1 MQNLWFYPAKLYREV
16 LDRLAVYFLAS
27 CVLSNSTHYL
37 HEKYMRHGRVSLIEI
52 LGGKGKRNM
61 KKVLLILLLIGVVSF
76 GCRQEQVIT
85 QLEVGRSKLLNA
97 GLSLEAVQH
106 LENAERE
113 ENHKVEP
120 RALLIL
126 AYSNAISTGAARTH
140 NVEARYQGERDRR
153 VGELGEYEMKKI
165 LQILG
170 ERHRVQKDAMQVL
183 VDKGASAVPFV
194 LEDLV
199 KNRYHNVHGD
209 FVQILQEIGSPA
221 INDILKAAG
230 DSNTPPAVKIQL
242 VRIVGDIGDTS
253 AAGGLEALQNATTD
267 AGLKM
272 EVNTALYML
281 GNEGSEA
288 KIVEGLTDGNAV
300 VRRAAAKSMMFLK
313 EHPTT
318 KLIEALG
325 DSDDAVRMDIA
336 KALEKYPDAGAVD
349 GLVAILTNGSSLNTK
364 QVAIDTLNHYA
375 ENGLADGLAGR
386 LIVLLANPEVVDHE
400 DRLRIVQLL
409 KKPALVKQIEEAD
422 QYDNLPHKLDL
433 YFRETETNDMVKDAL
448 NELLLA
454 LEPGEDLESE
464 D

>member
-1 MQNLWFYPAKLYREV
+1 
-16 LDRLAVYFLAS
+16 
-27 CVLSNSTHYL
+27 
-37 HEKYMRHGRVSLIEI
+37 
-52 LGGKGKRNM
+52 M
-61 KKVLLILLLIGVVSF
+61 KKLLLILLLIGVASF

-97 GLSLEAVQH
+97 GLSLEAVGH
-106 LENAERE
+106 LERAEHE
-113 ENHKVEP
+113 EKNKVEP

-126 AYSNAISTGAARTH
+126 AYSNAISTGAAKTH
-140 NVEARYQGERDRR
+140 NVEARYQTERDRR
-153 VGELGEYEMKKI
+153 VGELGEFEMKKI

-170 ERHRVQKDAMQVL
+170 ERHRVQKDAIQVL
-183 VDKGASAVPFV
+183 VDKGAPAVPFV

-199 KNRYHNVHGD
+199 KDRYHSVHDD
-209 FVQILQEIGSPA
+209 FVQILQGIGSPA

-230 DSNTPPAVKIQL
+230 DSNTPPSVKILL
-242 VRIVGDIGDTS
+242 VRIVGSIGDAS
-253 AAGGLEALQNATTD
+253 AATGLEALQNATTD
-267 AGLKM
+267 EGLKM
-272 EVNTALYML
+272 EVNTALYLL
-281 GNEGSEA
+281 GDGGSEG
-288 KIVEGLTDGNAV
+288 KIVEGLTDANPS

-313 EHPTT
+313 EHPTD
-318 KLIEALG
+318 KLVAALG
-325 DSDDAVRMDIA
+325 DSDDTVRMDVA
-336 KALEKYPDAGAVD
+336 KALRKYPDAGAVD
-349 GLVAILTNGSSLNTK
+349 GLVAILTDGSSLSTK
-364 QVAIDTLNHYA
+364 QVAIDTLNQYA
-375 ENGLADGLAGR
+375 ENGMADGLAGR
-386 LIVLLANPEVVDHE
+386 LIVLLANPEVVNHE

>member
-97 GLSLEAVQH
+97 GLSLEAVGH
-106 LENAERE
+106 LERAVHE
-113 ENHKVEP
+113 EKNKVEP

-140 NVEARYQGERDRR
+140 NVEARYQSERDRA
-153 VGELGEYEMKKI
+153 VGELGEFEMKKI

-183 VDKGASAVPFV
+183 VDKGAPAVPFV

-199 KNRYHNVHGD
+199 KNRYSQVHGD
-209 FVQILQEIGSPA
+209 FVQILKEIGSA
-221 INDILKAAG
+221 GINDILKAAG
-230 DSNTPPAVKIQL
+230 DSKTPPAVKIQL
-242 VRIVGDIGDTS
+242 IRIIGDIGDTS
-253 AAGGLEALQNATTD
+253 AATGLEALQNSTTD
-267 AGLKM
+267 DGLKM
-272 EVNTALYML
+272 EINTALYLL
-281 GNEGSEA
+281 GNVGSEG
-288 KIVEGLTDGNAV
+288 KIVEGLTDGNPV

-313 EHPTT
+313 EHPTN
-318 KLIEALG
+318 KLIAALD
-325 DSDDAVRMDIA
+325 DSDDTVRMDIA
-336 KALEKYPDAGAVD
+336 MALRKYPDAGAVD
-349 GLVAILTNGSSLNTK
+349 GLVAILTDGSSLNTK
-364 QVAIDTLNHYA
+364 QVAIDTLDHYA
-375 ENGLADGLAGR
+375 EKGLAGGLAGR
-386 LIVLLANPEVVDHE
+386 LIEVLANPEVVNHE

-409 KKPALVKQIEEAD
+409 KRPALLKQIEGAD
-422 QYDNLPHKLDL
+422 QYDNLPHKLDVF
-433 YFRETETNDMVKDAL
+433 FREAETNDMVKDAL
-448 NELLLA
+448 NELLLQ
-454 LEPGEDLESE
+454 LE
-464 D
+464 